1 VSRSFALGRTRAAR
15 PSLAASLIAAVLL
28 LFCANAPLTAQTSV
42 RGAVRDSV
50 GGTTL
55 RGALVQLVA
64 DGGDTGYAKT
74 VLAGEAGLFEFTD
87 VPDGRYILGFHHD
100 ALDGLGLEPIAR
112 TVEVRNAQ
120 PVLVDLA
127 TPSPARYRRLVCGP
141 IADDGGVLVGLV
153 RDAGSR
159 QAAGGA
165 AVSAEWLEYAIG
177 GTGISQRRPRR
188 EVTASGT
195 GWFAL
200 CDVPKPGTIVLQATR
215 GADSTDRVEWAMSD
229 ASVMRRDLW
238 VGRTVATATGDSAGR
253 TRRTGSA
260 RVQGVV
266 VAADGGR
273 GLAGAMVTVPGG
285 PVARANASG
294 EFTLSNAP
302 TGTRVLEV
310 RAVGHFPERRVVDL
324 LDSTPP
330 TRFALNSLQAV
341 MDTVRA
347 TALRNGTS
355 NLAAFEQRRR
365 EGQGQYLGAEE
376 IRRRAPVLTTDLFRA
391 FRGVYWDGG
400 GPEAAIQMRGTFG
413 ERCAPTFFLNGAMMN
428 ALSGEDLDLFV
439 KPELIVGL
447 EVYTPGTAPPQFQNY
462 GGGDNAGSNACG
474 SIVMWTR

>member
-1 VSRSFALGRTRAAR
+1 MLPTATCGL
-15 PSLAASLIAAVLL
+15 LATLCSGLL
-28 LFCANAPLTAQTSV
+28 PAQTTV

-50 GGTTL
+50 GGTSL

-64 DGGDTGYAKT
+64 EDGGAAFART
-74 VLAGEAGLFEFTD
+74 VLSGEAGLFEFSD
-87 VPDGRYILGFHHD
+87 VPDGRYVLGFHHD
-100 ALDGLGLEPIAR
+100 ALDALGLEPIAR
-112 TVEVRNAQ
+112 PVEVRNAQ

-127 TPSPARYRRLVCGP
+127 TPSPARYRRLVCGT
-141 IADDGGVLVGLV
+141 IGDDGGVLVGLV
-153 RDAGSR
+153 RDAGTR
-159 QAAGGA
+159 DPAAGA
-165 AVSAEWLEYAIG
+165 TVAAEWLEFAIA

-188 EVTASGT
+188 EVRASGT
-195 GWFAL
+195 GWYAL
-200 CDVPKPGTIVLQATR
+200 CDVPRPGTLVLEAVR
-215 GADSTDRVEWAMSD
+215 GADSTDRVEWTMSE
-229 ASVMRRDLW
+229 AGVARRDLW
-238 VGRTVATATGDSAGR
+238 VGRTVATAPATDS
-253 TRRTGSA
+253 TRAPRGGTA
-260 RVQGVV
+260 RLRGVV

-273 GLAGAMVTVPGG
+273 GLAGALVAVPGG

-294 EFTLSNAP
+294 EFTLAGAP

-330 TRFALNSLQAV
+330 ARFALSSLQAV

-347 TALRNGTS
+347 TAARSGAG

-376 IRRRAPVLTTDLFRA
+376 IRRRAPVLTSDLFRA

-400 GPEAAIQMRGTFG
+400 DPDAGIQMRGIFG

-428 ALSGEDLDLFV
+428 ALSANDLDLFV

-462 GGGDNAGSNACG
+462 GAGESAGSNACG